1 MQREPS
7 FKPLNP
13 KPTQER
19 NWLPILLGGGLGLMV
34 FCAAAFAVAAFFW
47 QPNVP
52 GNNAPPTPGV
62 VVNFSTATPTLEGVV
77 GPTATPLP
85 VTQETPTPGG
95 QSGVTPDATTT
106 SDSPIPSPTQETSTE
121 APAKPSPTPLPTPP
135 PAGSVQ
141 APFGYGIQV
150 DPSGDSGEIIGH
162 LNALGIRWIK
172 FQLSW
177 DEIEP
182 QQGVY
187 NWGEWDRLIR
197 TYHDAGFKIL
207 LSIVKAPDWA
217 RPSNTNLNL
226 EGPPADP
233 NTYAAFVGELA
244 KRYRGGVQAI
254 EVWNEQNL
262 AREGGGAPIPPANY
276 VVLLSAAYQAIKTAD
291 ASIIVVSGAPT
302 PAGDVPGAAIDDI
315 NYLKAMYAAGLKNVA
330 DVIGVHPSG
339 YNCPALADWQTVAD
353 PSAGFRGPFD
363 NRHHSWCFRGTMEGY
378 REVMVASGD
387 ADKRLWPTEFGWA
400 VSSTPQTNYE
410 YAADNTAEEQAQWI
424 VEAYQQAQA
433 WGWVGPMFLWN
444 LNYGITRPGSEQAA
458 FSILSPQ
465 GPAPAY
471 HALAGIPK

>member
-13 KPTQER
+13 RPTQER
-19 NWLPILLGGGLGLMV
+19 NWLPIFLGGGLTLMV
-34 FCAAAFAVAAFFW
+34 LCAAAFALAAFFW

-52 GNNAPPTPGV
+52 GNNALPTPGGV
-62 VVNFSTATPTLEGVV
+62 VVNFTTATPTQEGAIP
-77 GPTATPLP
+77 PTATPPSPISQDTP
-85 VTQETPTPGG
+85 VSGEQPIVTPDPTATGDSPTPSQETPTE
-95 QSGVTPDATTT
+95 A
-106 SDSPIPSPTQETSTE
+106 IPT
-121 APAKPSPTPLPTPP
+121 PSPTPLPTPP
-135 PAGSVQ
+135 PAGQAQ
-141 APFGYGIQV
+141 APFAYGIQV
-150 DPSGDSGEIIGH
+150 DPSGDPGEIIGH
-162 LNALGIRWIK
+162 LNALGVTWIK

-182 QQGVY
+182 QKGIY

-217 RPSNTNLNL
+217 RPANSNLNL

-233 NTYAAFVGELA
+233 GTYATFVGELS
-244 KRYRGGVQAI
+244 KRYQGGVQAI

-262 AREGGGAPIPPANY
+262 AREGGGSPIPPANY
-276 VVLLSAAYQAIKTAD
+276 VALLSAAYQAIKTAD
-291 ASIIVVSGAPT
+291 PSIIVVSGAPT

-353 PSAGFRGPFD
+353 PSASFRGPFD

-378 REVMVASGD
+378 RQVMVASGD
-387 ADKRLWPTEFGWA
+387 ADKHLWPTEFGWA

-465 GPAPAY
+465 GATPAY
-471 HALAGIPK
+471 NALAGMPK